1 MSFEIT
7 EKEVILPTQEVPE
20 VFKEIHSFA
29 AERNETERYA
39 PTVEIQVA
47 QIREEFLNIP
57 ELQYDNWKELSIE
70 QRIDA
75 LNTMEQKV
83 AEIAKRDPMQVV
95 VEPMRSGVMGYF
107 DGTKLAISEKSLME
121 SGYFSY
127 VQAMDTLFHEGRH
140 AYQWY
145 NIDRIGDG
153 CAERNESL
161 VRAWHDNHVLGYRSE
176 TFKIKNWGFMR
187 YQEQP
192 VEVDARVFAERVLQE
207 LEITPSTAAKGL
219 FEKRNGENG

>member
-1 MSFEIT
+1 MAFEFT
-7 EKEVILPTQEVPE
+7 EKEVILPVQVVPD

-39 PTVEIQVA
+39 PTMEIQAA

-75 LNTMEQKV
+75 LNDMEQKV

-95 VEPMRSGVMGYF
+95 VEPMRGGVMGYF
-107 DGTKLAISEKSLME
+107 DGTKLAISEKSLMK
-121 SGYFSY
+121 SDYFNY
-127 VQAMDTLFHEGRH
+127 MQTMDTLFHEGRH
-140 AYQWY
+140 AYQRY
-145 NIDRIGDG
+145 NMVRSKDER
-153 CAERNESL
+153 AERNDSL
-161 VRAWHDNHVLGYRSE
+161 VHAWQDNHVLGYRGQ
-176 TFKIKNWGFMR
+176 TFEIKNWGFMR

-192 VEVDARVFAERVLQE
+192 VEVDARVFAERILQE
-207 LEITPSTAAKGL
+207 LEITPSTAAKH
-219 FEKRNGENG
+219 FSEKLYGERS